1 VAKLVA
7 EAVEA
12 MPWCHGESLP
22 TLRKWA
28 ELELIRLAV
37 FSAITRSGI
46 LSVNTET
53 REVGVKR
60 LVDDHRK
67 ISMSQ
72 LVLERELRMTPL
84 VRAQLQSSG
93 EQPMAMMAQAEEP
106 PEKEPP
112 DDPQPLEDPP
122 PDKESPTEPGQ
133 PAPMKSD
140 S

>member
-1 VAKLVA
+1 
-7 EAVEA
+7 
-12 MPWCHGESLP
+12 MGG
-22 TLRKWA
+22 

-37 FSAITRSGI
+37 FSAITRTGLLTI
-46 LSVNTET
+46 NTET
-53 REVGVKR
+53 REVSVKR

-67 ISMSQ
+67 IAMSQ

-93 EQPMAMMAQAEEP
+93 EQPIDLVTMMAQAEEP

-112 DDPQPLEDPP
+112 DDPPPLEEPP

-133 PAPMKSD
+133 PAPMKSTGKRFA
-140 S
+140 